1 MSKDNKS
8 IRKFVYW
15 PNFELS
21 EDGSNV
27 EVGTE
32 AGLDVKVT
40 ISNSLVQ
47 CVGQPLSEKC
57 RWFKMNINYLATGV
71 QLFFCIFL
79 YIFQLLYIEPCEETF
94 NF

>member
-27 EVGTE
+27 EVGTG

-79 YIFQLLYIEPCEETF
+79 YIFLLLYIEPCEETF

>member
-21 EDGSNV
+21 EGGSNV
-27 EVGTE
+27 EVGTG

-79 YIFQLLYIEPCEETF
+79 YIFQLFYIEPCEETF